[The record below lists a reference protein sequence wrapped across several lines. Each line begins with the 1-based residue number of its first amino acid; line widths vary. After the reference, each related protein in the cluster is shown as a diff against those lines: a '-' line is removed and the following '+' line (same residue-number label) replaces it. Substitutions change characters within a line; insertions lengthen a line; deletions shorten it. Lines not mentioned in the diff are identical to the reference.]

1 MQDWQRTHTCGAL
14 RAEHIGNDVVVNGWV
29 RSVRD
34 HGDLVFVDLRDRTG
48 MVQICADASSASG
61 LHDTLAGVKP
71 ESVLSIRGIVRR
83 RRPGMENP
91 RLETGSVEIAV
102 TRVDT
107 LNQCRQPLP
116 FQLNDE
122 AQMSLVNEELRLRY
136 RYLDLRRPRLY
147 EMLKLRHEVITSI
160 RSFLNREG
168 FLEIETPL
176 FTRSTPEGARD
187 YLVPYRLEPGL
198 FYALPQSPQQYK
210 QLLMVGGVERYY
222 QIARC
227 FRDEAQRADRQPE
240 FTQLD
245 LEMSFVTQDDILN
258 LTEAL
263 TIELITTHST
273 KTLGSRPF
281 TRLTYD
287 EAIARY
293 GTDKPDLRYGLELRD
308 LNHLF
313 QDTGFSVF
321 RDTIES
327 GGFVRGL
334 IYPGGA
340 GLSRKNLDDLT
351 RFARQIGAKG
361 LVHLAWASDSDSEA
375 PVLQGPAARHL
386 TADEARSLVRA
397 MGAKPGDLILA
408 VADSFR
414 VASAVL
420 GRLRCEIARHLSLA
434 PRDVLHFCWVT
445 DFPLVE
451 WSEDEQRWDAS
462 HHPFTMPHL
471 EDLEY
476 LESDPGRVRAQCYDI
491 VCNGIEWGSGSIRIA
506 RADIQSRVFAL
517 LGISQEIQQERF
529 GHMLEAFAY
538 GAPPHGGIAP
548 GIDRLIMLL
557 TDNDNIR
564 EVMAF
569 PKIGGGGDP
578 LMGAPAP
585 VDASQL
591 AELGLQIVPRARD
604 SVHGGDPG
612 SNDRA

>member
-1 MQDWQRTHTCGAL
+1 
-14 RAEHIGNDVVVNGWV
+14 
-29 RSVRD
+29 
-34 HGDLVFVDLRDRTG
+34 
-48 MVQICADASSASG
+48 
-61 LHDTLAGVKP
+61 
-71 ESVLSIRGIVRR
+71 
-83 RRPGMENP
+83 
-91 RLETGSVEIAV
+91 
-102 TRVDT
+102 
-107 LNQCRQPLP
+107 
-116 FQLNDE
+116 
-122 AQMSLVNEELRLRY
+122 
-136 RYLDLRRPRLY
+136 
-147 EMLKLRHEVITSI
+147 
-160 RSFLNREG
+160 
-168 FLEIETPL
+168 
-176 FTRSTPEGARD
+176 
-187 YLVPYRLEPGL
+187 
-198 FYALPQSPQQYK
+198 
-210 QLLMVGGVERYY
+210 
-222 QIARC
+222 
-227 FRDEAQRADRQPE
+227 
-240 FTQLD
+240 
-245 LEMSFVTQDDILN
+245 
-258 LTEAL
+258 
-263 TIELITTHST
+263 
-273 KTLGSRPF
+273 
-281 TRLTYD
+281 
-287 EAIARY
+287 
-293 GTDKPDLRYGLELRD
+293 
-308 LNHLF
+308 
-313 QDTGFSVF
+313 
-321 RDTIES
+321 
-327 GGFVRGL
+327 
-334 IYPGGA
+334 
-340 GLSRKNLDDLT
+340 
-351 RFARQIGAKG
+351 
-361 LVHLAWASDSDSEA
+361 
-375 PVLQGPAARHL
+375 
-386 TADEARSLVRA
+386 